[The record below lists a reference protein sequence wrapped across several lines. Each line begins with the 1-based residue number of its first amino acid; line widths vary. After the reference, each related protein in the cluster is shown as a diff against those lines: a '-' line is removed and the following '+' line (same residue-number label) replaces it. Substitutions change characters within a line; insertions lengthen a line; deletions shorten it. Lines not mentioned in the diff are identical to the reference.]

1 MFACEG
7 LGQAG
12 SCWNNEVLAE
22 VPCWIPGDL
31 LSCICGVSSGVE
43 LMVNEYRSEQRVE
56 RLLEAVFSA
65 VDDRNKSSGL
75 CFLHRSSACE
85 TKGFELPLSRG
96 GRTLPD
102 CLCLFISVF
111 AFQMLGMHLHQK
123 VLPLHSATHA
133 VSQNAYQICF
143 TKYY

>member
-22 VPCWIPGDL
+22 L
-31 LSCICGVSSGVE
+31 LDPRRSAFLHLWTRVSSGVE
-43 LMVNEYRSEQRVE
+43 LMVNVCRSEQRVE

-75 CFLHRSSACE
+75 FPS
-85 TKGFELPLSRG
+85 P
-96 GRTLPD
+96 
-102 CLCLFISVF
+102 I
-111 AFQMLGMHLHQK
+111 
-123 VLPLHSATHA
+123 
-133 VSQNAYQICF
+133 ICM
-143 TKYY
+143 